1 MSESIELLRLFES
14 DSRMNKFQ
22 DLFKQLIC
30 FLSEENI
37 EYVIIGTVAYSEYAP
52 PRATTNINFMVS
64 ESDCCKLESVLK
76 EHGID
81 FIWNAY
87 QQLIIAVKDDSDET
101 KKYPLELSF
110 QITPKG
116 LTFNQPISKEIFGMV
131 DVPVASPETLV
142 ALWCVAVS
150 KGYSNS
156 YYDAQMFIKLQL
168 ADVDRCVAVIE
179 SLPESD
185 ANKVLRS
192 ILTGNAIYVDTI
204 NIDEALIMPFELN
217 QTHEEIELDKAHR
230 YNAAQEH
237 RRQLYEGIPNP
248 LSL

>member
-52 PRATTNINFMVS
+52 PRATTNINFIIS
-64 ESDCCKLESVLK
+64 ESDYGKLESELK
-76 EHGID
+76 QNNID

-101 KKYPLELSF
+101 KKYPLALSF
-110 QITPKG
+110 QIIPKG
-116 LTFNQPISKEIFGMV
+116 LTFNQPISKEIFGMA
-131 DVPVASPETLV
+131 DVPVASPEILV
-142 ALWCVAVS
+142 ALWCLAA
-150 KGYSNS
+150 SNGHYKS
-156 YYDAQMFIKLQL
+156 YYDAQMMIKLQL
-168 ADVDRCVAVIE
+168 ADVDRGIAVIE
-179 SLPESD
+179 SLHETN

-192 ILTGNAIYVDTI
+192 ILTGNAMTVDTI
-204 NIDEALIMPFELN
+204 NMDEALMMPSELI
-217 QTHEEIELDKAHR
+217 QTHEEIELAKAQR

-237 RRQLYEGIPNP
+237 RRKLISAKLRKKQ
-248 LSL
+248 

>member
-1 MSESIELLRLFES
+1 MSESMEVLRLFES
-14 DSRMNKFQ
+14 DSRMNKYQ
-22 DLFKQLIC
+22 NLFKQLVS

-52 PRATTNINFMVS
+52 PRATTNINFMIS

-101 KKYPLELSF
+101 KKYPLAVSF
-110 QITPKG
+110 QRAPKA
-116 LTFNQPISKEIFGMV
+116 LTLCQSIPKEIFGV
-131 DVPVASPETLV
+131 ADVPVASPEALV
-142 ALWCVAVS
+142 ALWCLAVS
-150 KGYSNS
+150 NGYSKS

-168 ADVDRCVAVIE
+168 ADIDKCVAVIE
-179 SLPESD
+179 SIPESA

-192 ILTGNAIYVDTI
+192 VLTGKVMYVDTI
-204 NIDEALIMPFELN
+204 NMDEALIMASDLI
-217 QTHEEIELDKAHR
+217 QTHEDMELAKAHR
-230 YNAAQEH
+230 YQAAQER
-237 RRQLYEGIPNP
+237 RRQLYEGMQQVK
-248 LSL
+248 

>member
-52 PRATTNINFMVS
+52 PRATTNINFMIS
-64 ESDCCKLESVLK
+64 ESDCGKLESALK
-76 EHGID
+76 QNNLD

-87 QQLIIAVKDDSDET
+87 QQLIIAIKDDSGET

-110 QITPKG
+110 QSAHKG
-116 LTFNQPISKEIFGMV
+116 LTLSQPIPKEIFSV
-131 DVPVASPETLV
+131 ADVPVASPEILV
-142 ALWCVAVS
+142 ALWCLAASNGHS
-150 KGYSNS
+150 KS
-156 YYDAQMFIKLQL
+156 YYDAQMMIKLKL
-168 ADVDRCVAVIE
+168 ADVDRCIAVIE
-179 SLPESD
+179 SLHETN

-192 ILTGNAIYVDTI
+192 ILTGNAMYVDTI
-204 NIDEALIMPFELN
+204 NMDEALMMPSELI
-217 QTHEEIELDKAHR
+217 QTHEEIELAKAHR
-230 YNAAQEH
+230 YNAAQER
-237 RRQLYEGIPNP
+237 RRQLYKGIQQAK
-248 LSL
+248 

>member
-22 DLFKQLIC
+22 DLFKQLIHV
-30 FLSEENI
+30 LSEENI

-52 PRATTNINFMVS
+52 PRATTNINFTIS
-64 ESDCCKLESVLK
+64 ENDCCKLESVLK

-101 KKYPLELSF
+101 KKYPLALSF

-116 LTFNQPISKEIFGMV
+116 LTFNQPISKEIFGMA
-131 DVPVASPETLV
+131 DVPVASPEALG

-150 KGYSNS
+150 KGYSKS

-168 ADVDRCVAVIE
+168 ADVDRCIAVIE

-185 ANKVLRS
+185 ANRVLRS
-192 ILTGNAIYVDTI
+192 ILTGNAMYVDTI
-204 NIDEALIMPFELN
+204 NMDEALIMPSDLIQN
-217 QTHEEIELDKAHR
+217 HEETELAKAHR
-230 YNAAQEH
+230 YNAAQER
-237 RRQLYEGIPNP
+237 RRQLYKGIQQAK
-248 LSL
+248 